1 MDSQHKCKYKENMI
15 VKGNIDILIA
25 KTESEL
31 LEQQGKIEEINN
43 MLILLNVNVIEYKNT
58 MSPVTKR
65 NGYSV

>member
-15 VKGNIDILIA
+15 LNRNIDILIA

-31 LEQQGKIEEINN
+31 LEQQQKIEEINN

-65 NGYSV
+65 NGNSV